1 MEQSAKLR
9 VAVLFGGR
17 STEHEVSMTSAI
29 GVLKHI
35 NREKYD
41 VLPVR
46 ISKEGRWIMLNDPQS
61 LKTADDLETREGK
74 MLVLGGPKIKG
85 FFKMSTAAGDEKGV
99 GLERVPVDVVF
110 PILHGTFGEDGT
122 LQGALAMADL
132 PCVGGGVMASAVGMD
147 KVMMKQIFFQ
157 NDLSGT
163 EYIWFL
169 RKDWIKHR
177 GPIVKAICDEIQ
189 FPCFIKPANTGS
201 SVGVNKAHD
210 EKELLQ
216 FIDLAC
222 EYDRK
227 VLVEKAVNAREL
239 ECSVLGNDEPE
250 TSVVGEIIPCKE
262 FYDYEAKYLLE
273 RSEIVIPADI
283 PVAMAEQ
290 LQKLAISAYKA
301 LDCAG
306 MARVDFLMDK
316 TSKQI
321 YVNEINTIPGF
332 TPISMYPKLW
342 EATGVSYSELIDRLI
357 ELAIERHED
366 LGRSRFLHE

>member
-1 MEQSAKLR
+1 MEENSKLR
-9 VAVLFGGR
+9 VALLFGGR

-35 NREKYD
+35 DREKYD
-41 VLPVR
+41 VIPIR
-46 ISKEGRWIMLNDPQS
+46 ISKEGQWIMLNDPLS
-61 LKTADDLETREGK
+61 LQTADDLETRDGK

-85 FFKMSTAAGDEKGV
+85 FFKMSTTTGDEKGV

-122 LQGALAMADL
+122 LQGALAIADL
-132 PCVGGGVMASAVGMD
+132 PCVGSGVMASAVGMD

-157 NDLSGT
+157 NDLPAT

-177 GPIVKAICDEIQ
+177 GPIVKAINDEIQ
-189 FPCFIKPANTGS
+189 FPCFVKPANTGS
-201 SVGVNKAHD
+201 SVGVYKAHD
-210 EKELLQ
+210 EKELLH
-216 FIDLAC
+216 FIDQAC

-227 VLVEKAVNAREL
+227 VLVEKGVDAREL

-250 TSVVGEIIPCKE
+250 ASLVGEIIPCKE

-273 RSEIVIPADI
+273 GSEIVIPADI

-290 LQKLAISAYKA
+290 LQKFAVSAFKA
-301 LDCAG
+301 VDCAG
-306 MARVDFLMDK
+306 LARVDFLMDK
-316 TSKQI
+316 NSKQI

-342 EATGVSYSELIDRLI
+342 EATGISYSELIDRLI
-357 ELAIERHED
+357 QLAIGRYED
-366 LGRSRFLHE
+366 LSRSKFLHE